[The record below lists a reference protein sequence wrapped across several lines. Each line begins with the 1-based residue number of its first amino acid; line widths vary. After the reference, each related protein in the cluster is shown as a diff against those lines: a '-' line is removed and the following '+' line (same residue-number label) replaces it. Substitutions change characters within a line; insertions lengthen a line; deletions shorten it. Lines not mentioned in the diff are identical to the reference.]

1 MAGRSERGQALRRVR
16 GLSRVSGTGTGI
28 PRRGARVCGGTDRID
43 LLVRRVPRAFALSSS
58 AERPRARR
66 GVEAMADYDDLQ
78 KALERFVAALDPER
92 RAEFTRLF
100 KEVVRENQGAPQ
112 EKLLLAVAE
121 LFAAFGLRGDE

>member
-1 MAGRSERGQALRRVR
+1 MAG
-16 GLSRVSGTGTGI
+16 
-28 PRRGARVCGGTDRID
+28 
-43 LLVRRVPRAFALSSS
+43 
-58 AERPRARR
+58 
-66 GVEAMADYDDLQ
+66 YDDLQ